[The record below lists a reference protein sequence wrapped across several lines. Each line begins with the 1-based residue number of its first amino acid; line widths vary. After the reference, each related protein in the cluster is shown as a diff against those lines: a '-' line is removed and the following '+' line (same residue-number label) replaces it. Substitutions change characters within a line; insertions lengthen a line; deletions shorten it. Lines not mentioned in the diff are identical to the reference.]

1 MSARLTSEDFIPHL
15 HSIFKIETPA
25 DVELE
30 LKEVSDRSNA
40 RVEQFSLVFAG
51 PASPCLPQG
60 TYALIHAQMNE
71 LPLFL
76 VPLGPRDGQMIYQAV
91 FTRLIADAQPPGNL

>member
-1 MSARLTSEDFIPHL
+1 MSARLSSDDFTPHL

-25 DVELE
+25 NLELE

-40 RVEQFSLVFAG
+40 RVEQFSLLFAG
-51 PASPCLPQG
+51 PASPCLGQG

-71 LPLFL
+71 VPLFL
-76 VPLGPRDGQMIYQAV
+76 VPLGPRDGRMIYQAV
-91 FTRLIADAQPPGNL
+91 FTRLVGEVQDGRGE